1 MRRYL
6 RPLGLVLVCLL
17 LAAAGYAAASGDS
30 LVSLGY
36 LQKTFFPQAV
46 QAGEEAGNRLLQDT
60 YNKAKA
66 ELDAV
71 HGAAGAAGGTGSY
84 SDTLGERVWTDG
96 QTISL
101 PTGSSFVMLAGSA
114 AVTHGGAVVDVTDG
128 TETASGAGL
137 SVNHRYVVGE
147 NTDAAVTIRSG
158 EALLGV
164 QGAYTLSAGKEKH
177 TPFYDVR
184 QGDWYY
190 EPVSF
195 VYERGLFSGM
205 STHQFAPGLT
215 MNRAMLMSVLHRLA
229 GAPEAVNAPS
239 FTDVPDGRWYTQA
252 VRWGAAQGITS
263 GAGAGTFNPGGN
275 ITREQA
281 VVMMYNYA
289 VKYLG
294 MEFGAGADLSR
305 FPDRGQV
312 SGWAET
318 AMGWAVE
325 NGVIGGVRN
334 GSTLTLEPRRSAT
347 RAEMATMLRSFC
359 EKILKD

>member
-30 LVSLGY
+30 LISLSY

-46 QAGEEAGNRLLQDT
+46 RAGEEAGNQLLQDA
-60 YNKAKA
+60 YDRAKT

-71 HGAAGAAGGTGSY
+71 HGALAGSGGGSY
-84 SDTLGERVWTDG
+84 SDTLGQQVWTDG

-114 AVTHGGAVVDVTDG
+114 AVSHAGVVVDVTDG

-137 SVNHRYVVGE
+137 IVNHCYVVGE
-147 NTDAAVTIRSG
+147 NTTAVVTIRSG

-164 QGAYTLSAGKEKH
+164 QGAYTPGAGKEKH

-184 QGDWYY
+184 QTDWYY

-229 GAPEAVNAPS
+229 GTPEVTGGPS

-305 FPDRGQV
+305 FPDCDRV

-325 NGVIGGVRN
+325 NGVVGGVRN
-334 GSTLTLEPRRSAT
+334 GDVLTLEPRRSAT

>member
-6 RPLGLVLVCLL
+6 RPLGLVLACLL
-17 LAAAGYAAASGDS
+17 MAAAGYAASSGDS
-30 LVSLGY
+30 LISLSY

-46 QAGEEAGNRLLQDT
+46 QAGEQAGDKLLRDT
-60 YNKAKA
+60 YDKAKA
-66 ELDAV
+66 ELDAA
-71 HGAAGAAGGTGSY
+71 HGALGGTGGGSY
-84 SDTLGERVWTDG
+84 SDTLQQQVWTDG
-96 QTISL
+96 QTVSL

-114 AVTHGGAVVDVTDG
+114 AVTHGGAVVDVTAG
-128 TETASGAGL
+128 TETASGAAL
-137 SVNHRYVVGE
+137 AVNHRYLVGE
-147 NTDAAVTIRSG
+147 NTTAAVTIRSG
-158 EALLGV
+158 EALLGI
-164 QGAYTLSAGKEKH
+164 QGAYILSAGKEKH

-205 STHQFAPGLT
+205 SAHQFSPGLT

-229 GAPEAVNAPS
+229 GAPEVKDGPS
-239 FTDVPDGRWYTQA
+239 FTDVPDGRWYAQA

-281 VVMMYNYA
+281 VAMMYNYA
-289 VKYLG
+289 TKYLG
-294 MEFGAGADLSR
+294 MEFGQGADLSR
-305 FPDRGQV
+305 FPDQDRV
-312 SGWAET
+312 SEWART
-318 AMGWAVE
+318 AMSWAVE
-325 NGVIGGVRN
+325 NGVVGGVRN
-334 GSTLTLEPRRSAT
+334 GDTLTLEPRRSAT

-359 EKILKD
+359 EKILR